1 MRLLFW
7 LLLTTGLTAANLPAG
22 SLVEF
27 RIHRLGSF
35 EVELYD
41 ADKPVTVSNFLRY
54 VTSGRWTNM
63 FVHRCA
69 PHFVFQGGGF
79 RVTNRF
85 GANPGLSR
93 VPSFGAITNE
103 FGVGRQFSNEY
114 GTIAMARVGGQTNSA
129 TTDWFI
135 NLADNV
141 GLDFVDGGFTV
152 FGRVVSGFEVLDL
165 FQTFSGSNS
174 QTNLIFSTVLAVD
187 GTNTLF
193 AELPVLS
200 SAATYSNDL
209 VYADVVLK
217 RLDMALKVRALP
229 NGSREIS
236 WNSFSNRVNSV
247 EFVTSLTATNW
258 QLLTNVTGNGQR
270 LTVTDPSPDSNR
282 FYRVRL
288 PF

>member
-1 MRLLFW
+1 MRMRLWLF
-7 LLLTTGLTAANLPAG
+7 LVAMVTAINLPAG

-63 FVHRCA
+63 IIHRCD
-69 PHFVFQGGGF
+69 PNFVFQGGGF

-103 FGVGRQFSNEY
+103 FDVGRQFSNEY
-114 GTIAMARVGGQTNSA
+114 GTIAMARIGGQTNSA

-152 FGRVVSGFEVLDL
+152 FGRVVSGFEVVEL
-165 FQTFSGSNS
+165 FKTFSFFNS
-174 QTNLIFSTVLAVD
+174 ATNILLSGTAAVD
-187 GTNTLF
+187 GVPTYF

-200 SAATYSNDL
+200 SNLTFSNDL

-217 RLDMALKVRALP
+217 RLDMALKVRASP

-258 QLLTNVTGNGQR
+258 QLLTNVNGNGQR

-282 FYRVRL
+282 FYRVRF